1 MGTGIFGGATARV
14 QQGIERHLEWIYR
27 ITTARPRLVFLCA
40 FFLLIPAALSLY
52 STRFES
58 DIFKLFPSQ
67 KGPLRLFLES
77 LEWTGGAKEAYF
89 LLEGDR
95 RKLAAEAEAFAER
108 LRAVRVD
115 GAPGFTKIT
124 YRVFDTSEAESFA
137 RFMGYAVTHP
147 QLFLE
152 PADAEK
158 FRARFA
164 PRAMDTALARTR
176 TELASQVGMGMRDLI
191 AADPLALRDLVLP
204 RLKGASQAL
213 NLDPESPYFLSRD
226 GRLLIMIAE
235 PARPVNDMAFAR
247 KLVAGINRARTG
259 AGVHISCAGA
269 HLSAVIDESVMKRNI
284 IACVVSSLFVVLG
297 LFYFTYRR
305 ILPTLLIPLIL
316 LYGVAL
322 ALGTAGL
329 FLSSIHIISFAFTA
343 LIIGLGTDYSIH
355 LYDRFRSERSAGRD
369 SREALR
375 LAVVDTG
382 RGVFTAAVTTALPFL
397 ALTISDV
404 RALSELGL
412 LVGLGVLF
420 SLYATFLFLPPLL
433 SFSERRF
440 PGAAYGP
447 LPGFN
452 LDRLWPFSRRW
463 RRTMV
468 TISFVL
474 TAFFLV
480 ASVSLTFEGELKN
493 LQPKSSEAFLTQEKM
508 EKHLSLSPKQML
520 VAVDGK
526 DLEEVL
532 ARGRRIGELAERYHR
547 EGRIASWSSLDRVL
561 NGEAAQRQVLA
572 ALSKGSE
579 GEKIPGRVAEALE
592 RNGFALEPFAP
603 FLDGMARLTAAG
615 PASAREAIERL
626 AASPLRGV
634 VERHL
639 VRNGDGYHLLVYL
652 HYGGKGF
659 RQDAFLRDLAAMDP
673 AARATSVDLVS
684 SHLAASVRESFL
696 WGFLLGGALV
706 IFLLVS
712 HFETLN
718 GVFASLFPVLA
729 GVVAMTGM
737 MSLTGMGLNFMN
749 AMVLVTILGMGS
761 DYGLH
766 IAHRVGRGGERDQR
780 RGFVQAGRAVLLS
793 ALTTIAGF
801 GSLAFTDYG
810 AMSSIGWATNFGIGA
825 TALFSLV
832 FLPAFLPRGTTSS
845 PEGGPRPTAPRPWP
859 PGQGPCPRAPD

>member
-1 MGTGIFGGATARV
+1 MGNRVFGGVTALV
-14 QQGIERHLEWIYR
+14 QRGIRRHLEWIFR
-27 ITTARPRLVFLCA
+27 ITTARPGLVFLFA
-40 FFLLIPAALSLY
+40 VFLLIPASLSIY

-67 KGPLRLFLES
+67 KGPLRLFLDS

-95 RKLAAEAEAFAER
+95 GKLASEAEAFAER

-124 YRVFDTSEAESFA
+124 FRVFDSTEAESFA
-137 RFMGYAVTHP
+137 RFIGYAVTHP
-147 QLFLE
+147 QFFLDPSNAATFRERFE
-152 PADAEK
+152 P
-158 FRARFA
+158 
-164 PRAMDTALARTR
+164 PAMDTALARTR

-204 RLKGASQAL
+204 RLKAASQAL

-247 KLVAGINRARTG
+247 KLVAGINEARKG

-269 HLSAVIDESVMKRNI
+269 HLSAVIDESVMKNNI
-284 IACVVSSLFVVLG
+284 LACIVSSLFVVLG
-297 LFYFTYRR
+297 LFFFTYRR
-305 ILPTLLIPLIL
+305 LLPTFLIPLIL
-316 LYGVAL
+316 SYGVIL

-329 FLSSIHIISFAFTA
+329 FLPSIHIISFAFTA

-355 LYDRFRSERSAGRD
+355 LYDRFRSEKSAGCD
-369 SREALR
+369 SREAIR

-382 RGVFTAAVTTALPFL
+382 HGVFTAAVTTALPFL
-397 ALTISDV
+397 ALMISDV

-433 SFSERRF
+433 VFVERRF
-440 PGAAYGP
+440 PGTVYGP
-447 LPGFN
+447 LPGFG
-452 LDRLWPFSRRW
+452 LGRVWAFSRRW
-463 RRTMV
+463 RRPV
-468 TISFVL
+468 ISLSLIL
-474 TAFFLV
+474 TVAFLV
-480 ASVSLTFEGELKN
+480 ASFFLSFEGELKN
-493 LQPKSSEAFLTQEKM
+493 LQPKSSEAFLTQERM

-526 DLEEVL
+526 NLEEVM
-532 ARGRRIGELAERYHR
+532 ARGSRIGELAERYRR
-547 EGRIASWSSLDRVL
+547 EGQIVSWSSLERVL
-561 NGEAAQRQVLA
+561 NGQEAQRGVLDALTKGGGSDGMEAKA
-572 ALSKGSE
+572 A
-579 GEKIPGRVAEALE
+579 AALE
-592 RNGFALEPFAP
+592 RNGFAREPFEP
-603 FLDGMARLTAAG
+603 FLDGLVRLKDAEPT
-615 PASAREAIERL
+615 SVREAIDRL

-639 VRNGDGYHLLVYL
+639 IRNGDGYHLLVYL
-652 HYGGKGF
+652 QYAGKEF
-659 RQDAFLRDLAAMDP
+659 RQEAFLRDLTALDP

-684 SHLAASVRESFL
+684 SQLAGSVRESFL
-696 WGFLLGGALV
+696 LGFLLGGALV
-706 IFLLVS
+706 LFLLVS
-712 HFETLN
+712 HFENLS

-737 MSLTGMGLNFMN
+737 MALSGMGLNFMN

-766 IAHRVGRGGERDQR
+766 IARRVGRGENDDQR
-780 RGFVQAGRAVLLS
+780 RNFVQAGRAVLLS

-832 FLPAFLPRGTTSS
+832 FLPAFLPRAVTSS
-845 PEGGPRPTAPRPWP
+845 R
-859 PGQGPCPRAPD
+859 

>member
-1 MGTGIFGGATARV
+1 MRYGFFGGLTALV
-14 QQGIERHLEWIYR
+14 QRGIRRHLEWIFR
-27 ITTARPRLVFLCA
+27 ITTARPGLVFLFA
-40 FFLLIPAALSLY
+40 VFLLVPAALSIY

-67 KGPLRLFLES
+67 KGPLRLFLDS

-95 RKLAAEAEAFAER
+95 KELASEAEAFAKR

-124 YRVFDTSEAESFA
+124 YRVFDSTEAESFA
-137 RFMGYAVTHP
+137 RFIGYAVTHP
-147 QLFLE
+147 QLFLD
-152 PADAEK
+152 PADTTA
-158 FRARFA
+158 FRTRLA
-164 PRAMDTALARTR
+164 PPALDTSLARTR
-176 TELASQVGMGMRDLI
+176 AELASQAGMGMRDLA

-213 NLDPESPYFLSRD
+213 SLDPDSPYFLSRD
-226 GRLLIMIAE
+226 GSLLIMIAE

-247 KLVAGINRARTG
+247 KLVAGINEARRG
-259 AGVHISCAGA
+259 ARVHISCAGA
-269 HLSAVIDESVMKRNI
+269 HLSAVIDESVMKKNI
-284 IACVVSSLFVVLG
+284 LACIVSSLFVVLG
-297 LFYFTYRR
+297 LFFFTYRR
-305 ILPTLLIPLIL
+305 FLPTLLIPLIL
-316 LYGVAL
+316 SYGVIL

-355 LYDRFRSERSAGRD
+355 LYDRFRSERSAGAD
-369 SREALR
+369 SHEAIR

-382 RGVFTAAVTTALPFL
+382 HGVFTAAVTTALPFL
-397 ALTISDV
+397 ALMISDV

-433 SFSERRF
+433 VFSERRF
-440 PGAAYGP
+440 PGAVFKP
-447 LPGFN
+447 LPGFG
-452 LDRLWPFSRRW
+452 LGRIWSFSRR
-463 RRTMV
+463 RRRLV
-468 TISFVL
+468 TSFSLLLVSG
-474 TAFFLV
+474 FLV
-480 ASVSLTFEGELKN
+480 ASFFISFEGELKN

-526 DLEEVL
+526 NLEEVM
-532 ARGRRIGELAERYHR
+532 ARGSRIGMLAERYR
-547 EGRIASWSSLDRVL
+547 QKGEIVSWSSLDRVL
-561 NGEAAQRQVLA
+561 NGKEAQQQVLA
-572 ALSKGSE
+572 ALSKNGGSQ
-579 GEKIPGRVAEALE
+579 GTEKRVAAALE
-592 RNGFALEPFAP
+592 RNGFAREPFEP
-603 FLDGMARLTAAG
+603 FLEGLGRLKDAG
-615 PASAREAIERL
+615 PAPVGEAIERL

-639 VRNGDGYHLLVYL
+639 IRNNDGYHLLVYL
-652 HYGGKGF
+652 HYSGKEF
-659 RQDAFLRDLAAMDP
+659 RQEAFLRDLTSLDP

-684 SHLAASVRESFL
+684 SQLSGSVRESFL
-696 WGFLLGGALV
+696 WGFLLGGVFVL
-706 IFLLVS
+706 FLLVS
-712 HFETLN
+712 HFHSLS
-718 GVFASLFPVLA
+718 GVFATMFPVFA

-737 MSLTGMGLNFMN
+737 MALTGMGLNFMN

-766 IAHRVGRGGERDQR
+766 IAHRVGGPGKEEQR
-780 RGFVQAGRAVLLS
+780 KNFIQAGRAVLLS

-810 AMSSIGWATNFGIGA
+810 AMSSIGWATNYGIGA
-825 TALFSLV
+825 TALFALV
-832 FLPAFLPRGTTSS
+832 FLPAFLPRAAISS
-845 PEGGPRPTAPRPWP
+845 R
-859 PGQGPCPRAPD
+859 

>member
-1 MGTGIFGGATARV
+1 MLCRFFSALTALVQRGIRL
-14 QQGIERHLEWIYR
+14 HLEWIFR
-27 ITTARPRLVFLCA
+27 ITTARPGLVFL
-40 FFLLIPAALSLY
+40 FTVFLLIPAALSIY

-67 KGPLRLFLES
+67 KGPLRLFLDS

-95 RKLAAEAEAFAER
+95 KELASEAEAFAER

-124 YRVFDTSEAESFA
+124 YRVFDSSEAESFA
-137 RFMGYAVTHP
+137 RFIGYAVTHP
-147 QLFLE
+147 QLFLDPSDVATFRTRLAR
-152 PADAEK
+152 PALDAS
-158 FRARFA
+158 
-164 PRAMDTALARTR
+164 LARTR
-176 TELASQVGMGMRDLI
+176 TELASQVGMGMRDLM

-213 NLDPESPYFLSRD
+213 SLDPDSPYFLSRD
-226 GRLLIMIAE
+226 GSLLIMIAE
-235 PARPVNDMAFAR
+235 PAQPVNDMAFAR
-247 KLVAGINRARTG
+247 KLVAGINEARKG
-259 AGVHISCAGA
+259 AKVHISCAGA

-284 IACVVSSLFVVLG
+284 ISCIVSSLFVVLG
-297 LFYFTYRR
+297 LFFFTYRR
-305 ILPTLLIPLIL
+305 FLPTLLIPLIL
-316 LYGVAL
+316 SYGVIL

-355 LYDRFRSERSAGRD
+355 LYDRFRSERSAGTD
-369 SREALR
+369 SREAIR

-382 RGVFTAAVTTALPFL
+382 HGVFTSAFTTALPFL
-397 ALTISDV
+397 ALMISDV

-433 SFSERRF
+433 VFTERRF
-440 PGAAYGP
+440 PGAVFKP
-447 LPGFN
+447 LPGFGLGRIWN
-452 LDRLWPFSRRW
+452 FSRR
-463 RRTMV
+463 RFRFMASLSL
-468 TISFVL
+468 IL
-474 TAFFLV
+474 TAGFLV
-480 ASVSLTFEGELKN
+480 ASFFLHFEGELKN

-526 DLEEVL
+526 NLEEVM
-532 ARGRRIGELAERYHR
+532 ARGSKVGELAERYRR
-547 EGRIASWSSLDRVL
+547 EGQIVSWSSLDRVL
-561 NGEAAQRQVLA
+561 NGEAAQRKVLA
-572 ALSKGSE
+572 ALSNGNGSE
-579 GEKIPGRVAEALE
+579 GIEKRVAAALE
-592 RNGFALEPFAP
+592 RNGFARAPFEPF
-603 FLDGMARLTAAG
+603 LEGVARLKDAG
-615 PASAREAIERL
+615 PEPAGEAIERL

-639 VRNGDGYHLLVYL
+639 IRKDDGYHLLVYL
-652 HYGGKGF
+652 HYSGKEF
-659 RQDAFLRDLAAMDP
+659 RQEAFLRDLAALDP

-684 SHLAASVRESFL
+684 SQLAGSVRESFL

-706 IFLLVS
+706 LFLLVS
-712 HFETLN
+712 HFNSLS

-737 MSLTGMGLNFMN
+737 MALTGMGLNFMN

-766 IAHRVGRGGERDQR
+766 IAHRVGGTGEEEQR
-780 RGFVQAGRAVLLS
+780 RDFIQAGRAVLLS

-810 AMSSIGWATNFGIGA
+810 AMSSIGWATNYGIGA
-825 TALFSLV
+825 TALFTLV
-832 FLPAFLPRGTTSS
+832 FLPAFLPRSATSS
-845 PEGGPRPTAPRPWP
+845 R
-859 PGQGPCPRAPD
+859 